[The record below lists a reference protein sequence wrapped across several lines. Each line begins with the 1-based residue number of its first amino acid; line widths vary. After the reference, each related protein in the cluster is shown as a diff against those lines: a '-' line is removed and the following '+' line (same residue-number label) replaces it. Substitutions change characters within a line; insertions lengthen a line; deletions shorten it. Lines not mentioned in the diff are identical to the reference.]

1 MAVSSS
7 GPSSDERRWRDLIRA
22 IPDFPEPGILY
33 RDITPLLHDSDAL
46 RTANDALAAVAEQMA
61 ATVIAGI
68 ESRGFIFGVAVA
80 ERLGLPFVP
89 VRKAGKLPAETAS
102 VSYDL
107 EYGAATLE
115 LHRDPSV
122 DGRRVVVVDDLLA
135 TGGTAEAA
143 GRLVRAVG
151 GETAGYAFLVELTAL
166 GGRERLA
173 GSPVS
178 SLVQF

>member
-1 MAVSSS
+1 MAASSTH
-7 GPSSDERRWRDLIRA
+7 ERRWRNLIRA
-22 IPDFPEPGILY
+22 VPDFPEAGILY

-46 RTANDALAAVAEQMA
+46 RAANDALAVEAEEMS

-68 ESRGFIFGVAVA
+68 ESRGFLFGVAVA

-89 VRKAGKLPAETAS
+89 LRKAGRLPAETEA
-102 VSYDL
+102 VTYDL
-107 EYGAATLE
+107 EYGTDTLE

-122 DGRRVVVVDDLLA
+122 DGHRVVVVDDLLA

-151 GETAGYAFLVELTAL
+151 GQAAGYAFLVELPDL
-166 GGRERLA
+166 GGRDRLT
-173 GSPVS
+173 GSAVS
-178 SLVQF
+178 ALVQF

>member
-1 MAVSSS
+1 M
-7 GPSSDERRWRDLIRA
+7 
-22 IPDFPEPGILY
+22 PDFPEAGVLY
-33 RDITPLLHDSDAL
+33 RDITPLLHDSNAL
-46 RTANDALAAVAEQMA
+46 RAANDALAAVAKQMS

-89 VRKAGKLPAETAS
+89 VRKGGKLPAETES

-107 EYGAATLE
+107 EYGTDTLE

-122 DGRRVVVVDDLLA
+122 GGHRVVVVDDLLA

-143 GRLVRAVG
+143 GKLVRALG
-151 GETAGYAFLVELTAL
+151 GEAAGYAFLVELTAL
-166 GGRERLA
+166 GGRERLV

-178 SLVQF
+178 ALVQF